1 MASTNK
7 NSNYELV
14 ETDVMIGQVKWFNNK
29 LNYGFITILS
39 ENEYKDKDIFVHQTN
54 ILPEVSN
61 YRTLTT
67 GEYVSFFLARTKENT
82 NHQYHAIEIKG
93 IQRGKLLCDFYNTRT
108 RPHIDHNGQSES
120 SGSSGPRGASN
131 SSRHNNT
138 T

>member
-1 MASTNK
+1 MASQNK
-7 NSNYELV
+7 NSNYELI

-39 ENEYKDKDIFVHQTN
+39 ENEHKDKDIFVHQTN

-67 GEYVSFFLARTKENT
+67 GEYVSFFLAKTKETT

-93 IQRGKLLCDFYNTRT
+93 IQRGKLLCDFYNTRS
-108 RPHIDHNGQSES
+108 RPHVTHNNSNSSSES
-120 SGSSGPRGASN
+120 PN
-131 SSRHNNT
+131 SSRHNNNT
-138 T
+138 

>member
-1 MASTNK
+1 MTTS

-14 ETDVMIGQVKWFNNK
+14 ETDVMMGQVKWFNNK

-39 ENEYKDKDIFVHQTN
+39 DNDYKEKDIFVHQTN

-67 GEYVSFFLARTKENT
+67 GEYVSFYLAKTKENT

-93 IQRGKLLCDFYNTRT
+93 INRGKLLCDFYNTRN
-108 RPHIDHNGQSES
+108 RPNVRQH
-120 SGSSGPRGASN
+120 N
-131 SSRHNNT
+131 SSSSNHTRENT
-138 T
+138 SR